1 MTTFANPT
9 LSASSLAPVLHGKVV
24 LPPHNGWD
32 DARRAWNLALD
43 QRPAAVVLPESAS
56 DVVAAV
62 LFAREQGQRVAAQ
75 GTGHGAA
82 ALGSLEDTILVKTER
97 MRGVDIDPVARVAR
111 VEAGVLW
118 QEVVE
123 AAAAH
128 GLAALQGSSPDV
140 GVVGYTLGGGL
151 SFMGRKH
158 GLASNHVRAIELV
171 TADGVLVRADRER
184 EPDLFWALRGGG
196 GSFGVVTAIEL
207 ELLPISE
214 IYAGLLWFPL
224 ERADEVL
231 HAWRELTSGDVPEEL
246 TTVGRVLN
254 LPPIPDIPEPVRG
267 KSFAVVEA
275 YHLGDP
281 AVADELLA
289 PLRALGPVNDTIA
302 SIPLP
307 ALSHVHMDPEAPVP
321 GLGDGLTLD
330 SLPREA
336 VDELLAVAGPGSR
349 FPLLSVEV
357 RHLGG
362 ELGRAR
368 PESGATAS
376 IDAGY
381 VLFAVGML
389 PVPELEAPTVAQV
402 RAIKG
407 AMTPWASR
415 QMYLNF
421 ADSRR
426 PMETFWD
433 EETFARLRRVKAAVD
448 PDEVILSNHPIPPA
462 R

>member
-9 LSASSLAPVLHGKVV
+9 LSPSSLAPILHGKVV
-24 LPPHNGWD
+24 LPVHNGWD

-43 QRPAAVVLPESAS
+43 QRPSAVVLPESAS

-62 LFAREQGQRVAAQ
+62 LFARETGQHVAAQ

-82 ALGSLEDTILVKTER
+82 PLGSLEDTILVKTER
-97 MRGVDIDPVARVAR
+97 MRGIDIDPRARVAR

-123 AAAAH
+123 AAASH

-158 GLASNHVRAIELV
+158 GLASNRVRAIELV
-171 TADGVLVRADRER
+171 TADGALVRADREH
-184 EPDLFWALRGGG
+184 EANLFWALRGGG

-207 ELLPISE
+207 ELLPIRE
-214 IYAGLLWFPL
+214 IYAGLLWFEL

-231 HAWRELTSGDVPEEL
+231 HAWRELTSADVPDEL

-254 LPPIPDIPEPVRG
+254 LPPIPEIPAPVRG

-302 SIPLP
+302 SIPMP
-307 ALSHVHMDPEAPVP
+307 ALSHVHMDPEQPVP

-336 VDELLAVAGPGSR
+336 VDELLSVAGPGSR

-357 RHLGG
+357 RHVGG
-362 ELGRAR
+362 ELRRAR
-368 PESGATAS
+368 PENGATAS

-415 QMYLNF
+415 QMYFNF

-433 EETFARLRRVKAAVD
+433 EATFARLRRVKAAVD
-448 PDEVILSNHPIPPA
+448 PDEVFLSNHPVPPA

>member
-1 MTTFANPT
+1 
-9 LSASSLAPVLHGKVV
+9 
-24 LPPHNGWD
+24 
-32 DARRAWNLALD
+32 
-43 QRPAAVVLPESAS
+43 
-56 DVVAAV
+56 
-62 LFAREQGQRVAAQ
+62 
-75 GTGHGAA
+75 
-82 ALGSLEDTILVKTER
+82 
-97 MRGVDIDPVARVAR
+97 
-111 VEAGVLW
+111 VLW

-158 GLASNHVRAIELV
+158 GLASNRVRAIELV
-171 TADGVLVRADRER
+171 TADGVAVRADREH

-231 HAWRELTSGDVPEEL
+231 HAWRELTAGDVPDEL

-254 LPPIPDIPEPVRG
+254 LPPIPDVPEPLRG

-275 YHLGDP
+275 FHLGDP

-289 PLRALGPVNDTIA
+289 PLRELGPVNDTIA
-302 SIPLP
+302 SIPMP
-307 ALSHVHMDPEAPVP
+307 ALSHVHMDPEQPVP
-321 GLGDGLTLD
+321 GLGDGLALH

-336 VDELLAVAGPGSR
+336 IDELLAVAGPGSP

-368 PESGATAS
+368 PEHGATAS
-376 IDAGY
+376 IDADY
-381 VLFAVGML
+381 VVFAVGML

-415 QMYLNF
+415 QMYFNF

-433 EETFARLRRVKAAVD
+433 AESFARLRRVKAAVD
-448 PDEVILSNHPIPPA
+448 PDEVFLSNHPVPPA